1 MDNDD
6 DGSDSFNDGRSS
18 EASLNEAEDRSI
30 TFPGPY
36 QTKVEGSGS
45 DAWFRNLTDEE
56 WEQLGR
62 NIANHTRIRILSL
75 YCRALNDHKMSFFF
89 RGLTNSNSL
98 RDVYLNNNRLSI
110 TGIRSM
116 VPFLQN
122 ANNLTGLY
130 LDSNDIQSEGF
141 NALFRA
147 LRDSPNET
155 LSCDYCGI
163 ESIEVDTNY
172 SPKLL
177 TRLDLCGNNI
187 STDGCRELAIVLQGV
202 DATLKYLVLRNNKID
217 DGGVDILVDA
227 LQINTSLTTFDLWGN
242 DSISDQ
248 GRIMLLKLVNDISCI
263 SATLHSNHTLTC
275 IDVEVMNPDGS
286 FDADDEIQRHIY
298 EATEINITY
307 EGVSNPEA
315 AGREKVIQTQ
325 LHSEKRA
332 ELCRLQGVH
341 QSLYSEID
349 PLHMPEVLSLIG
361 RHHDQGEL
369 YLALKS
375 SIMTLFSTM
384 NMKKCIHQERAYH
397 AAKVEEQ
404 DAKLAAI
411 VAEHAAIVAEHRTK
425 MEELDAKLASMDEAV
440 EVNEGSN
447 KLEHLSNK
455 RRRK

>member
-1 MDNDD
+1 MENDD
-6 DGSDSFNDGRSS
+6 ASNSFDDDRSS
-18 EASLNEAEDRSI
+18 EASLNDAEDRSI

-36 QTKVEGSGS
+36 QTKVEGTGS
-45 DAWFRNLTDEE
+45 EEWFRNLTDEE

-75 YCRALNDHKMSFFF
+75 YCRALNDHKISFFF

-116 VPFLQN
+116 VPFLQS
-122 ANNLTGLY
+122 AHNLQDLY

-141 NALFRA
+141 NELFRE
-147 LRDSPNET
+147 LRDSPIET
-155 LSCDYCGI
+155 LNCNNCGI
-163 ESIEVDTNY
+163 EAIEID
-172 SPKLL
+172 SEHIPKNLMQL
-177 TRLDLCGNNI
+177 QLCGNNI
-187 STDGCRELAIVLQGV
+187 STDGCREIAKVLQGE
-202 DATLKYLVLRNNKID
+202 DATLKYLFLRNNKID

-227 LQINTSLTTFDLWGN
+227 LQNNTSLTTFDLGGN

-248 GRIMLLKLVNDISCI
+248 GRIMLLKLVNDISSI
-263 SATLHSNHTLTC
+263 TATLHSNHTLTC
-275 IDVEVMNPDGS
+275 LDVEDMNPDGS
-286 FDADDEIQRHIY
+286 FDDDDEIQRHIND
-298 EATEINITY
+298 AIEINIIFY
-307 EGVSNPEA
+307 RSNPEA
-315 AGREKVIQTQ
+315 AGREKVIKTQ
-325 LHSEKRA
+325 LHSEIRA
-332 ELCRLQGVH
+332 ELFRLQGVDH
-341 QSLYSEID
+341 SVYSDID
-349 PLHMPEVLSLIG
+349 PLHLSEVLSLIG
-361 RHHDQGEL
+361 RHHGQGEL

-375 SIMTLFSTM
+375 SIMTVFSTM
-384 NMKKCIHQERAYH
+384 NMKKCIQQERAYH

-411 VAEHAAIVAEHRTK
+411 VAEHAAIVAENRTK

-447 KLEHLSNK
+447 ELEHRSNK